1 MPASWLRL
9 FQHNFLTWKFV
20 HDDGSRTIKC
30 RITNDATGASIMVTD
45 DCVARNTVAAVRVSE
60 KRFYNVLAE
69 FPSIAGDL
77 NLKTPYK
84 HPFEHHI
91 PTTGRPCFARA
102 QKVTPKHAVLTRQ
115 KINDMLTS
123 GVLEG
128 ASGPYASPVH
138 IVPKDGGKDIR
149 IGGDFRALN

>member
-1 MPASWLRL
+1 
-9 FQHNFLTWKFV
+9 
-20 HDDGSRTIKC
+20 
-30 RITNDATGASIMVTD
+30 MVTD